1 MMGGSILVSG
11 CSSGTGGFRA
21 RVSLRARFSNSSVLV
36 QSQPYNSFSGLVPSL
51 PPANT
56 SHEPKPKS
64 KSCVNDMN
72 GSAEFGE
79 KIALM
84 LKSESGIVL
93 REGSIGRGVAR
104 TSEDMVFEVD
114 IC

>member
-1 MMGGSILVSG
+1 MADGSILVSG
-11 CSSGTGGFRA
+11 CNSGTGVFRA
-21 RVSLRARFSNSSVLV
+21 RVLLRARFSNSSVLV
-36 QSQPYNSFSGLVPSL
+36 QSHPYNNFSGLVPSL
-51 PPANT
+51 LPPNT

-79 KIALM
+79 KMALI
-84 LKSESGIVL
+84 LKSEPGIVL
-93 REGSIGRGVAR
+93 KEGSIGRGVAR